1 MARHF
6 KRPDDVW
13 LKPDPRFQDKILS
26 KFINC
31 VMIGG
36 EKATAQRCVY
46 GALDAI
52 QARLDKEKSETLPR
66 SAIELFHL
74 ALENVRPA
82 VEVRS
87 KRVGGAN
94 YQVPMQLNKRR
105 QQSLSFRWI
114 IEASPDAPSPGEGVL
129 GCRQER
135 RQGRDHEGKHAPHG
149 GCEQGLRALRVVRA
163 LPGNVVLARSRPGAL

>member
-6 KRPDDVW
+6 KRPDDIW
-13 LKPDPRFQDKILS
+13 LKPDPRFQDKLLS

-31 VMIGG
+31 IMIGG
-36 EKATAQRCVY
+36 EKSTAQRVVY

-52 QARLDKEKSETLPR
+52 QARLDKEKSETMPR
-66 SAIELFHL
+66 SSIELFHL

-105 QQSLSFRWI
+105 QQSLSFRWVI
-114 IEASPDAPSPGEGVL
+114 DA
-129 GCRQER
+129 
-135 RQGRDHEGKHAPHG
+135 
-149 GCEQGLRALRVVRA
+149 
-163 LPGNVVLARSRPGAL
+163 ARSEKGKPMHLRLAKELWDAAKNEGAAVTTKENTHRMADANKAFAHFAW

>member
-13 LKPDPRFQDKILS
+13 LKPDPRFQDKLLS

-36 EKATAQRCVY
+36 EKSTAQRVVY

-52 QARLDKEKSETLPR
+52 QARLDKEKSETMPR
-66 SAIELFHL
+66 SSIELFHL

-94 YQVPMQLNKRR
+94 YQVPMQLNRRR
-105 QQSLSFRWI
+105 QQSLSFRWVI
-114 IEASPDAPSPGEGVL
+114 DA
-129 GCRQER
+129 
-135 RQGRDHEGKHAPHG
+135 
-149 GCEQGLRALRVVRA
+149 
-163 LPGNVVLARSRPGAL
+163 ARSEKGKPMHLRLAKELWDAAKNEGSAVTTKENTHRMADANKAFAHFAL

>member
-13 LKPDPRFQDKILS
+13 LKTDPRFQDKILW

-66 SAIELFHL
+66 SSIELFHL

-105 QQSLSFRWI
+105 QQSLSFRWV
-114 IEASPDAPSPGEGVL
+114 IEAAREEKGRPMHLRLAKELWDAAKN
-129 GCRQER
+129 
-135 RQGRDHEGKHAPHG
+135 EGKAVTTKENTHRMADANKAFAHF
-149 GCEQGLRALRVVRA
+149 AW
-163 LPGNVVLARSRPGAL
+163 

>member
-114 IEASPDAPSPGEGVL
+114 IEAARDEKGRPMHLRLAKEFWDAAKN
-129 GCRQER
+129 
-135 RQGRDHEGKHAPHG
+135 EGKAVTTKENPH
-149 GCEQGLRALRVVRA
+149 RMADA
-163 LPGNVVLARSRPGAL
+163 NKAFAHFAW

>member
-13 LKPDPRFQDKILS
+13 LKPDPRFQDKVLS

-31 VMIGG
+31 VMMGG

-52 QARLDKEKSETLPR
+52 QVRLDKEKSETMPR
-66 SAIELFHL
+66 SSIELFHL

-105 QQSLSFRWI
+105 QQSLSFRWLI
-114 IEASPDAPSPGEGVL
+114 DAARDEK
-129 GCRQER
+129 
-135 RQGRDHEGKHAPHG
+135 GRPMHLRLAKEFWDAAKNEGKAVTTKENTHRMADANKAFAHF
-149 GCEQGLRALRVVRA
+149 AW
-163 LPGNVVLARSRPGAL
+163 

>member
-1 MARHF
+1 MARHY
-6 KRPDDVW
+6 KRPDDYW
-13 LKPDPRFQDKILS
+13 LKPDPRFQDKVLS

-52 QARLDKEKSETLPR
+52 QARLDKEKNESMPR

-114 IEASPDAPSPGEGVL
+114 IDAA
-129 GCRQER
+129 RDER
-135 RQGRDHEGKHAPHG
+135 GRPMYLRLAKEFWDAAKNEGKAVTTKENTHRMADANKAFAHF
-149 GCEQGLRALRVVRA
+149 AW
-163 LPGNVVLARSRPGAL
+163 

>member
-13 LKPDPRFQDKILS
+13 LKPDPRFQDKVLS

-105 QQSLSFRWI
+105 QLSLSFRWV
-114 IEASPDAPSPGEGVL
+114 IEAAREEKGRPMHLRLAKELWDAAKN
-129 GCRQER
+129 
-135 RQGRDHEGKHAPHG
+135 EGKAVTTKENTHRMADANKAFAHF
-149 GCEQGLRALRVVRA
+149 AW
-163 LPGNVVLARSRPGAL
+163 

>member
-36 EKATAQRCVY
+36 EKATAQRVVY

-52 QARLDKEKSETLPR
+52 QTRLDKER
-66 SAIELFHL
+66 
-74 ALENVRPA
+74 
-82 VEVRS
+82 
-87 KRVGGAN
+87 GAAD
-94 YQVPMQLNKRR
+94 K
-105 QQSLSFRWI
+105 
-114 IEASPDAPSPGEGVL
+114 
-129 GCRQER
+129 
-135 RQGRDHEGKHAPHG
+135 
-149 GCEQGLRALRVVRA
+149 
-163 LPGNVVLARSRPGAL
+163 

>member
-13 LKPDPRFQDKILS
+13 LKPDPRFQDKVLA

-52 QARLDKEKSETLPR
+52 QVRLDKEKSETMPR
-66 SAIELFHL
+66 SSIELFHL

-105 QQSLSFRWI
+105 QQSLSFRWLI
-114 IEASPDAPSPGEGVL
+114 DAARDEK
-129 GCRQER
+129 
-135 RQGRDHEGKHAPHG
+135 GRPMHLRLAKEFWDAAKNEGKAVTTKENTHRMADANKAFAHF
-149 GCEQGLRALRVVRA
+149 AW
-163 LPGNVVLARSRPGAL
+163 

>member
-13 LKPDPRFQDKILS
+13 LKPDPRFQDKVLS

-52 QARLDKEKSETLPR
+52 QVRLDKEKGETMPR

-114 IEASPDAPSPGEGVL
+114 IDAARDEK
-129 GCRQER
+129 
-135 RQGRDHEGKHAPHG
+135 GRPMHLRLAKEFWDAAKNEGKAVTTKENTHRMADANKAFAHF
-149 GCEQGLRALRVVRA
+149 AW
-163 LPGNVVLARSRPGAL
+163 

>member
-13 LKPDPRFQDKILS
+13 LKPDPRFQDKLLS

-36 EKATAQRCVY
+36 EKSTAQRVVY

-52 QARLDKEKSETLPR
+52 QARLDKEKSETMPR

-94 YQVPMQLNKRR
+94 YQVPMQLNRRR
-105 QQSLSFRWI
+105 QQSLSFRWVI
-114 IEASPDAPSPGEGVL
+114 DA
-129 GCRQER
+129 
-135 RQGRDHEGKHAPHG
+135 
-149 GCEQGLRALRVVRA
+149 
-163 LPGNVVLARSRPGAL
+163 ARSEKGKPMHLRLAKELWDAAKNEGAAVTTKENTHRMADANKAFAHFAW

>member
-114 IEASPDAPSPGEGVL
+114 IEAARDEKGRPMHLRLAKEFWDAAKN
-129 GCRQER
+129 
-135 RQGRDHEGKHAPHG
+135 EGKAVTTKENTHRMADANKAFAHF
-149 GCEQGLRALRVVRA
+149 AW
-163 LPGNVVLARSRPGAL
+163 

>member
-13 LKPDPRFQDKILS
+13 LKPDPRFQDKLLS

-36 EKATAQRCVY
+36 EKSTAQRVVY

-52 QARLDKEKSETLPR
+52 QARLDKEKSETMPR
-66 SAIELFHL
+66 SSIELFHL

-94 YQVPMQLNKRR
+94 YQVPMQLNRRR
-105 QQSLSFRWI
+105 QQSLSFRWVI
-114 IEASPDAPSPGEGVL
+114 DA
-129 GCRQER
+129 
-135 RQGRDHEGKHAPHG
+135 
-149 GCEQGLRALRVVRA
+149 
-163 LPGNVVLARSRPGAL
+163 ARSEKGKPMHLRLAKELWDAAKNEGAAVTTKENTHRMADSNKAFAHFAW